1 MTVSNDQFDRL
12 ERLVEQLAEAQ
23 FQGKMQHDQE
33 MIELRQLQA
42 SNARA
47 IEANSAGISENRVVI
62 AAIGQR
68 VDQVSQQVSEL
79 GQRVD
84 QVTQQ
89 VSELSG
95 GVDAAFRTIESMNRV
110 AESLETTQIEMRQ
123 QHHAQMDRLGN
134 VLELLLTRYPLSPQA
149 G

>member
-47 IEANSAGISENRVVI
+47 IEANSAGISENRVAI

-68 VDQVSQQVSEL
+68 VDQVTQQVN
-79 GQRVD
+79 

-134 VLELLLTRYPLSPQA
+134 VLELLLTRYPMPPQA

>member
-12 ERLVEQLAEAQ
+12 QRLVEQLAEAQ
-23 FQGKMQHDQE
+23 FQGKTQHDRE

-47 IEANSAGISENRVVI
+47 IEANSAGISENRVAI
-62 AAIGQR
+62 AA
-68 VDQVSQQVSEL
+68 L
-79 GQRVD
+79 GQRMD

-89 VSELSG
+89 VNQVTQQVSDLSG

-123 QHHAQMDRLGN
+123 QHHVQMDRLGN
-134 VLELLLTRYPLSPQA
+134 VLELLLTRYPMPPQA

>member
-68 VDQVSQQVSEL
+68 VDQVTQQVN
-79 GQRVD
+79 

-123 QHHAQMDRLGN
+123 QHHEQMDRLGN
-134 VLELLLTRYPLSPQA
+134 VLELLLTRYPMPPQA

>member
-12 ERLVEQLAEAQ
+12 QRLVEQLAEAQ
-23 FQGKMQHDQE
+23 FQGKTQHDQE

-47 IEANSAGISENRVVI
+47 IEANSAGISENRVAI
-62 AAIGQR
+62 AA
-68 VDQVSQQVSEL
+68 L
-79 GQRVD
+79 GQRMD

-89 VSELSG
+89 VNQVTQQVSDLSG

-123 QHHAQMDRLGN
+123 QHHEQMDRLGN
-134 VLELLLTRYPLSPQA
+134 VLELLLRRYPMPPQA

>member
-1 MTVSNDQFDRL
+1 MTVSNNQFDRL

-47 IEANSAGISENRVVI
+47 IEANSAGISENRVAI

-68 VDQVSQQVSEL
+68 VDQVTQQVN
-79 GQRVD
+79 

-123 QHHAQMDRLGN
+123 QHHEQMDRLGN
-134 VLELLLTRYPLSPQA
+134 VLELLLTRYPMPPQA

>member
-47 IEANSAGISENRVVI
+47 IEANSAGISENRVAI

-68 VDQVSQQVSEL
+68 VDQVTQQVN
-79 GQRVD
+79 

-123 QHHAQMDRLGN
+123 QHHQQMDRLGN
-134 VLELLLTRYPLSPQA
+134 VLELLLTRYPMPPQA

>member
-1 MTVSNDQFDRL
+1 MTVSNNQFDRL
-12 ERLVEQLAEAQ
+12 QRLVEQLAEAQ

-47 IEANSAGISENRVVI
+47 IEANSAGISENRVAI

-68 VDQVSQQVSEL
+68 VDQVTQQVN
-79 GQRVD
+79 

-123 QHHAQMDRLGN
+123 QHHEQMDRLGN
-134 VLELLLTRYPLSPQA
+134 VLELLLTRYPMPPLA

>member
-47 IEANSAGISENRVVI
+47 IEANSAGISENRVAI

-68 VDQVSQQVSEL
+68 VDQVTQQVN
-79 GQRVD
+79 

-123 QHHAQMDRLGN
+123 QHHEQMDRLGN
-134 VLELLLTRYPLSPQA
+134 VLELLLTRYPMPPQA

>member
-12 ERLVEQLAEAQ
+12 QRLVEQLAEAQ
-23 FQGKMQHDQE
+23 FQGKTQHDQE

-47 IEANSAGISENRVVI
+47 IAANSAGISENRVAI
-62 AAIGQR
+62 AA
-68 VDQVSQQVSEL
+68 L
-79 GQRVD
+79 GQRMDQVTQQVN

-134 VLELLLTRYPLSPQA
+134 VLELLLTRYPMPPQA

>member
-12 ERLVEQLAEAQ
+12 EWLVEQLAEAQ

-33 MIELRQLQA
+33 MIELRQLEA
-42 SNARA
+42 SNSRA
-47 IEANSAGISENRVVI
+47 IEANSAGISENRVAI

-68 VDQVSQQVSEL
+68 VDQVTQQVN
-79 GQRVD
+79 

-123 QHHAQMDRLGN
+123 QHHEQMDRLGN
-134 VLELLLTRYPLSPQA
+134 VLELLLTRYPMPPQA

>member
-1 MTVSNDQFDRL
+1 MTVSNDPFDRL

-47 IEANSAGISENRVVI
+47 IEANSAGISENRVAI

-123 QHHAQMDRLGN
+123 QHHEQMDRLGN
-134 VLELLLTRYPLSPQA
+134 VLELLLTRYPMPPQA